1 MGEGQT
7 SASAPSVHKSAVTDC
22 RAAVILLT
30 ALGVQSVVVQSA
42 HTDGDPESHHPGSL
56 WPVCN
61 RAGGSSRKNHLGN
74 RDDERLVGVY
84 HPLLHRPTDVG
95 QGWVHGQL
103 DSPHSEVI

>member
-61 RAGGSSRKNHLGN
+61 RAGGSSRKNHLAIETMNGSWAFIIPCSTAQ
-74 RDDERLVGVY
+74 RMWAKDGSMGSWI
-84 HPLLHRPTDVG
+84 LLI
-95 QGWVHGQL
+95 L
-103 DSPHSEVI
+103 K